1 MGRSFKPRKK
11 SLIIFD
17 NNWYNLLESTDFG
30 VEANM
35 EENILDDYV
44 ALLASKGFRLT
55 DGDLHFIDFGRHYT
69 DATESQVKIAL
80 EVTLIQQLSFDGSYF
95 IALLES
101 FVKENVTSKKRAY
114 ALLDQLQSNREQKHS
129 CTVG

>member
-1 MGRSFKPRKK
+1 
-11 SLIIFD
+11 
-17 NNWYNLLESTDFG
+17 
-30 VEANM
+30 M

-44 ALLASKGFRLT
+44 ALLASKGFRLN

-101 FVKENVTSKKRAY
+101 FVKEKITSKKRAY
-114 ALLDQLQSNREQKHS
+114 ALLNQLKSSREKKHS

>member
-1 MGRSFKPRKK
+1 MVKSFRPRKK
-11 SLIIFD
+11 SLINSD
-17 NNWYNLLESTDFG
+17 NNWYNLLESFDFG
-30 VEANM
+30 VEVKM
-35 EENILDDYV
+35 EENILEDYV
-44 ALLASKGFRLT
+44 ALLSSKGFRLT

-101 FVKENVTSKKRAY
+101 FVKENITSKKRAY
-114 ALLDQLQSNREQKHS
+114 DLLDQLQSGKKYS

>member
-1 MGRSFKPRKK
+1 MIS
-11 SLIIFD
+11 SD
-17 NNWYNLLESTDFG
+17 NNWYNLLESFDFG
-30 VEANM
+30 VEVKM
-35 EENILDDYV
+35 EENILEDYV
-44 ALLASKGFRLT
+44 ALLSSKGFRLT

-101 FVKENVTSKKRAY
+101 FVKENITSKKLAY
-114 ALLDQLQSNREQKHS
+114 DLLDQLQSGKKYS